1 MFLAIV
7 SIAGLP
13 VVAVTDGDL
22 GPAVAR
28 VLATID
34 NTESLSGWVP
44 LQQTKDEGGPRIA
57 ECGAEWLRCQ

>member
-7 SIAGLP
+7 LIAGLP
-13 VVAVTDGDL
+13 VVAATDEDL
-22 GPAVAR
+22 AVAR
-28 VLATID
+28 VLVTID